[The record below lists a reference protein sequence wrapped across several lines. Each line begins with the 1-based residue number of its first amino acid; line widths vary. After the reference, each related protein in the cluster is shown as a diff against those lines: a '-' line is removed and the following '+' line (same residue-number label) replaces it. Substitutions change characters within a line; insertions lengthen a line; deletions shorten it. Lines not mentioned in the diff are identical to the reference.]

1 MSLRLIRN
9 WVGSPWNFL
18 RCRGAAVVVLSSCV
32 LALSCTPGSDV
43 DGGTGLPDIPIPMT
57 DTARDAPRGDTGPP
71 LSDVLIYAHSSDTL
85 FTFSP
90 FTNTVSTIGLFTL
103 PDGSDPPSMLDLAV
117 NAAGDV
123 YTASADTLYR
133 VDPLTAVATPI
144 ADFDLGR
151 DELLYALTFVV
162 AGVLSPDS
170 EVMIGATNAGVL
182 YRVDVTNART
192 TMIGTYPDGWQ
203 SSGDI
208 VSVAG
213 LGTFA
218 TLKRPDFDS
227 DVVAQLLFD
236 TSGRATVVVLG
247 ACGYQNLFGL
257 GYWGRNLY
265 GFTLTGQLLQID
277 RTSGA
282 ATIATDMTGTPQFY
296 GAGVTTVVEVVF

>member
-1 MSLRLIRN
+1 MSLRLSTWICALGI
-9 WVGSPWNFL
+9 VTL
-18 RCRGAAVVVLSSCV
+18 AAGCPD
-32 LALSCTPGSDV
+32 PGSDRPDV
-43 DGGTGLPDIPIPMT
+43 PLPVLADAATDAPGL
-57 DTARDAPRGDTGPP
+57 DAPRPDTGPP

-90 FTNTVSTIGLFTL
+90 YTNTVSTIGLFTL
-103 PDGSDPPSMLDLAV
+103 PGGGDPPSMLDLAV
-117 NAAGDV
+117 NAAGDI

-133 VDPLTAVATPI
+133 VDPVTAVATPV
-144 ADFDLGR
+144 ADFDLASG
-151 DELLYALTFVV
+151 ELLYALTFVV
-162 AGVLSPDS
+162 RGVLSPDA
-170 EVMIGATNAGVL
+170 EVMIGATNEGVL
-182 YRVDVTNART
+182 YRVDPATART
-192 TMIGTYPDGWQ
+192 TQIGTYPDGWA

-236 TSGRATVVVLG
+236 TSGRASVVVLG
-247 ACGYQNLFGL
+247 PCGYQNLFGL

-277 RTSGA
+277 RMTGA
-282 ATIATDMTGTPQFY
+282 ATIATSATGTSQFY
-296 GAGVTTVVEVVF
+296 GAGVTTIVEVLF